1 MTNKYSEYKSL
12 EYTIRNLY
20 EKRKD
25 DPCWDGYQQ
34 IGMKDKGGKKVP
46 NCVPEE
52 EVPEGKMSDAQKKK
66 REELVIGMKKDFKDF
81 QKRYGM
87 RAKDVMYGTATNIA
101 MKSEETE
108 NEE

>member
-1 MTNKYSEYKSL
+1 MHKYQGYKSL
-12 EYTIRNLY
+12 VETIKELAEFRL
-20 EKRKD
+20 
-25 DPCWDGYQQ
+25 
-34 IGMKDKGGKKVP
+34 I
-46 NCVPEE
+46 
-52 EVPEGKMSDAQKKK
+52 EGTMTDAQKKK
-66 REELVIGMKKDFKDF
+66 REELVKGMKKDFKDF

>member
-1 MTNKYSEYKSL
+1 MHKYQDYKSL
-12 EYTIRNLY
+12 EETIKELAEFRLI
-20 EKRKD
+20 EKT
-25 DPCWDGYQQ
+25 
-34 IGMKDKGGKKVP
+34 MT
-46 NCVPEE
+46 
-52 EVPEGKMSDAQKKK
+52 DAQKKK
-66 REELVIGMKKDFKDF
+66 REELVKGMKKDFKDF